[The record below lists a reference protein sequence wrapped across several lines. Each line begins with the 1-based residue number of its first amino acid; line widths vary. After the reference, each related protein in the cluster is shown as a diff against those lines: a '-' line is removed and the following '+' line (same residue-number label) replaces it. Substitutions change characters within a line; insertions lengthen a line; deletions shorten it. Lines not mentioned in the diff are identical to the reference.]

1 MKSHQASD
9 AYYLLAFFTIII
21 LLGSLALCLPGA
33 WIGVPGSQ
41 RPIAYIDA
49 LFTATSAVCVTGLNT
64 VDTAGFSLFG
74 QSIILALIQI
84 GGLGIISFTSILLT
98 IPGGR
103 LPLRRLRT
111 IQSFYVDG
119 VEFDPRKIVSSIV
132 FFTALIEGVG
142 AVLLYLKFKSS
153 GVVNH
158 LFTAIFHSVS
168 AFCNAGFST
177 FSSGLRDYAGN
188 ASVLGTLS
196 LLIVLGGIGFI
207 VIQDI
212 ERRIRGKRRK
222 LSYHSKVALGMTG
235 FLILF
240 GAIAFWLM
248 ERTRAYGNLGLLDSV
263 MNALFQSITPRTAG
277 FDSILQASLSQP
289 SKVLTIILMFIGGAP
304 GSIAGGIKVTTA
316 FVVAVVMLRRPNV
329 RGDITIFRRSLSS
342 KTTNDAVVYFLK
354 AAALLMASAGALS
367 LIEGL
372 RGVDFSV
379 IVFESVSA
387 FGTVG
392 LSLGLTPELSVPGKL
407 VIIATMFAGR
417 VGLIA
422 IAFPGAGWR
431 SDAMSYPQGNIL
443 LG

>member
-9 AYYLLAFFTIII
+9 AYYLLTFFVVVIF
-21 LLGSLALCLPGA
+21 LGSWALCLPNA
-33 WIGVPGSQ
+33 WMGVPGYQ

-49 LFTATSAVCVTGLNT
+49 LFTAASAVCVTGLIT

-74 QSIILALIQI
+74 QTVIMALIQV

-119 VEFDPRKIVSSIV
+119 VEFDPKKIVRSIV
-132 FFTALIEGVG
+132 FFTLLIESAG
-142 AVLLYLKFKSS
+142 AGLLYMEFKNS
-153 GVVNH
+153 GVSRPAFAAV
-158 LFTAIFHSVS
+158 FHSIS
-168 AFCNAGFST
+168 AFCNAGFSV
-177 FSSGLRDYAGN
+177 FSPGLRDHAEN
-188 ASVLGTLS
+188 AAVLGTIS
-196 LLIVLGGIGFI
+196 VLIVLGGIGFI

-212 ERRIRGKRRK
+212 ERCFRGKRRK
-222 LSYHSKVALGMTG
+222 LSYHSRVVLGMTA
-235 FLILF
+235 FLIIF
-240 GAIAFWLM
+240 GAIAFWLL
-248 ERTRAYGNLGLLDSV
+248 ERNGAYGDLGLLDTV

-277 FDSILQASLSQP
+277 FDSVLQSSLSQP
-289 SKVLTIILMFIGGAP
+289 SKVLTILLMFIGGAP

-316 FVVAVVMLRRPNV
+316 FVVAIVMLRRPNA
-329 RGDITIFRRSLSS
+329 RGDIAMFRRSLSS

-354 AAALLMASAGALS
+354 AAALLMLSAGALS

-392 LSLGLTPELSVPGKL
+392 LSLGLTPELSAAGKL
-407 VIIATMFAGR
+407 VIIGTMFAGR

-431 SDAMSYPQGNIL
+431 TNAMSYPQGNIL